1 MERRAWRALAAL
13 VASAL
18 LAGALAGCA
27 PKQETEQGGDA
38 QKEPYRIGVV
48 VSLTGTYAGLGIP
61 EKQAMEMERDRINA
75 EGGVNG
81 HPIEL
86 IFEDDATDPAKAAAA
101 ATKLIEQDG
110 VLAIIGAT
118 GTAQTMAMRSEIQR
132 AGVPQVS
139 MAGGS
144 VITAQF
150 DPLVFQTPWPN
161 RIVVPYVLK
170 ALARKGLT
178 RIAVISDSGGYGKDG
193 HDIIVKEAPGA
204 GISIVADETFN
215 PGDTDMSSQLTKI
228 RAANPD
234 AVLMWNAGK
243 EAALVAKGMKQLGM
257 TQPLFGG
264 PGNGRKEFIDG
275 AGDAAEGF
283 RFAAGKILVPSAYG
297 TDSEA
302 YRVATEFID
311 SYTAKWGKAPD
322 IFAGHAYDAFLI
334 VVDALKRVD
343 GDVTP
348 EKIRDAIEQTKGL
361 VGVGGTFT
369 YSPTDHNGLTE
380 SELVL
385 YRIENGAWVLDEQ

>member
-1 MERRAWRALAAL
+1 MERRASRVLAAL

-18 LAGALAGCA
+18 LAGVLAGCA
-27 PKQETEQGGDA
+27 PKQETDQGGGA

-170 ALARKGLT
+170 TMARKGLT

>member
-1 MERRAWRALAAL
+1 MRGKPVRALAAL
-13 VASAL
+13 TAIVLASA
-18 LAGALAGCA
+18 GLAGCGA
-27 PKQETEQGGDA
+27 KQEAGGGGETK
-38 QKEPYRIGVV
+38 KEPYRIGVV
-48 VSLTGTYAGLGIP
+48 VSLTGTYAGLGTP

-101 ATKLIEQDG
+101 ATKLIDQDG
-110 VLAIIGAT
+110 VIAIIGAT

-144 VITAQF
+144 VITDQF

-161 RIVVPYVLK
+161 RVVVPFVLK
-170 ALARKGLT
+170 AIAKKGYT
-178 RIAVISDSGGYGKDG
+178 KIALISDTGGFGKDG
-193 HDIIVKEAPGA
+193 HDIIVKEAPAA
-204 GISIVADETFN
+204 GITIVADETFN
-215 PGDTDMSSQLTKI
+215 PGDTDVSSQLTKI

-257 TQPLFGG
+257 KQPLFGG
-264 PGNGRKEFIDG
+264 HGNARKEFIEG

-283 RFAAGKILVPSAYG
+283 VFAAGKILIPEAYG
-297 TDSEA
+297 TGTEA
-302 YRVATEFID
+302 YKVATDFIE
-311 SYTAKWGKAPD
+311 SFNAKYGKAPD
-322 IFAGHAYDAFLI
+322 TFAGHAHDALMI
-334 VVDALKRVD
+334 VVDALRRVE
-343 GDVTP
+343 GEVTP
-348 EKIRDAIEQTKGL
+348 AKLRDAIEQTKGL

-369 YSPTDHNGLTE
+369 FSSTDHNGLSE
-380 SELVL
+380 SDIVL
-385 YRIENGAWVLDEQ
+385 YRVENGAWVLDER

>member
-1 MERRAWRALAAL
+1 MERRTWRALAAL

-27 PKQETEQGGDA
+27 PKQETDQGGGA

>member
-1 MERRAWRALAAL
+1 MGRRAQRVLAAL
-13 VASAL
+13 AASAL
-18 LAGALAGCA
+18 LGGALAGCA
-27 PKQETEQGGDA
+27 PKQGAEGGGET

-101 ATKLIEQDG
+101 TAKLIEQDG

-144 VITAQF
+144 VITAEF

-161 RIVVPYVLK
+161 RIVVPFVLK
-170 ALARKGLT
+170 AMARKGLK

-193 HDIIVKEAPGA
+193 HDIILKEASASGV
-204 GISIVADETFN
+204 SVVADETFN
-215 PGDTDMSSQLTKI
+215 PGDTDVSSQLTKI
-228 RAANPD
+228 RAADPD

-243 EAALVAKGMKQLGM
+243 EAALVAKGMEQLGM

-264 PGNGRKEFIDG
+264 PGNGRKEFIEG
-275 AGDAAEGF
+275 AGAAAEGF

-334 VVDALKRVD
+334 VVDALRRVE

-348 EKIRDAIEQTKGL
+348 DKLRAAIEQTKGL

>member
-1 MERRAWRALAAL
+1 MERRAWRTLASL
-13 VASAL
+13 VAAAL
-18 LAGALAGCA
+18 LAGAVAGCA
-27 PKQETEQGGDA
+27 PKQEPEEGGGA

-61 EKQAMEMERDRINA
+61 EKQAMEMERDRINS

-101 ATKLIEQDG
+101 TTKLIEQDG

-161 RIVVPYVLK
+161 RIVVPFILK
-170 ALARKGLT
+170 TMAKKGYKK
-178 RIAVISDSGGYGKDG
+178 IAVISDTGGFGKDG
-193 HDIIVKEAPGA
+193 HDIIVKEAPAA
-204 GISIVADETFN
+204 GISVVADETFN
-215 PGDTDMSSQLTKI
+215 PGDTDVSSQLTKI
-228 RAANPD
+228 RAADPD

-243 EAALVAKGMKQLGM
+243 EAALVVKGMRQLGM
-257 TQPLFGG
+257 KQPLFGSH
-264 PGNGRKEFIDG
+264 GNARKEFIEG
-275 AGDAAEGF
+275 AGSAAEGF
-283 RFAAGKILVPSAYG
+283 VFPAGKILVPEAYG
-297 TDSEA
+297 AGTES
-302 YRVATEFID
+302 YRVATSFID
-311 SYTAKWGKAPD
+311 AYTKKYGTPPD
-322 IFAGHAYDAFLI
+322 TFAGHAYDAFLI
-334 VVDALKRVD
+334 VVDALKRVE

-348 EKIRDAIEQTKGL
+348 EKLRNAIEQTKGL